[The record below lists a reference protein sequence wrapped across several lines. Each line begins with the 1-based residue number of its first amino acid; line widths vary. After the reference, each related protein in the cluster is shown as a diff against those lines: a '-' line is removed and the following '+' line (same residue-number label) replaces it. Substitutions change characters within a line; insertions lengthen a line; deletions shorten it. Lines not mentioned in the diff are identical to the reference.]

1 MTTQTYNH
9 RERLRVIH
17 GVLLCILLVAIDQTV
32 VLPAIP
38 QMAKTLHGTRH
49 LAWVVSTYLLAS
61 TATTPIYGKLSDQ
74 FGRAKILVPCL
85 LEFMLASI
93 VCALAPSIPVLLLGR
108 ALQGLGG
115 GALLAVSQSAVADVV
130 PPRERG
136 RYQVWFASMWMLASS
151 AGPVLG
157 GYMAQHFSWRF
168 IFWANIP
175 LGLLALALCLRGLTN
190 LPVAGQRG
198 KIDLLGAFLLMSSST
213 LILVAL
219 SLGGANLAWLSW
231 PEAGL
236 AALSAAGFL
245 SFYLQQ
251 RLTPAP
257 LLPGG
262 LLKRL
267 RTVIAV
273 GWLNTSAMF
282 AGIFTFPMLFHGMLH
297 ESASRTGLAMVPFL
311 VSATIGAFLAGQ
323 TLRRTG
329 KVRPVLAAGLVL
341 SSFCAAC
348 LAFLPTFAPIA
359 LSGIFGVGLGMIN
372 PTTLMAAQS
381 LAKPPEVGIATGML
395 LLLRSMGGAFGA
407 TLAGVLLNGGI
418 QTNLNDFRLSF
429 SLCLV
434 LTLAGLLAVLLGPEI
449 QLRGETSLPTNT
461 QKPNEQSCK

>member
-1 MTTQTYNH
+1 MTTRIYNH
-9 RERLRVIH
+9 TERLRVIH

-49 LAWVVSTYLLAS
+49 LDWVVSAYLLAS

-93 VCALAPSIPVLLLGR
+93 VCALAPDLPILLLGR

-115 GALLAVSQSAVADVV
+115 GALMAVSQSAVADVV

-151 AGPVLG
+151 AGPVVG
-157 GYMAQHFSWRF
+157 GYLAQHFSWRL

-175 LGLLALALCLRGLTN
+175 LGLLALALCVRGLKN
-190 LPVAGQRG
+190 LPIAGQRG
-198 KIDLLGAFLLMSSST
+198 KIDLAGAFLLMSSST
-213 LILVAL
+213 LALIVL
-219 SLGGANLAWLSW
+219 SLGGANLPWLSW

-236 AALSAAGFL
+236 AALSLLGFV

-262 LLKRL
+262 LFRRL

-273 GWLNTSAMF
+273 AWLNTSAMF
-282 AGIFTFPMLFHGMLH
+282 ACIFTFPMLFHSIFH
-297 ESASRTGLAMVPFL
+297 ESAARTGVAMVPFL
-311 VSATIGAFLAGQ
+311 ASGTVGAYLAGQ
-323 TLRRTG
+323 ILLRTG
-329 KVRPVLAAGLVL
+329 RVRPVLIAGLLL
-341 SSFCAAC
+341 SCLCAIF
-348 LAFLPTFAPIA
+348 LAILPRFSPIL
-359 LSGIFGVGLGMIN
+359 LSGIFGFSLSMIS

-407 TLAGVLLNGGI
+407 TLAGIALNGGI
-418 QTNLNDFRLSF
+418 QTSLNDFRLSF
-429 SLCLV
+429 GLCLILILAAL
-434 LTLAGLLAVLLGPEI
+434 LTVILGPEI
-449 QLRGETSLPTNT
+449 QLRGETSLPATK
-461 QKPNEQSCK
+461 QKPNE

>member
-1 MTTQTYNH
+1 MTTRPYSHT
-9 RERLRVIH
+9 ERLRVIH

-38 QMAKTLHGTRH
+38 QMAKTLHGARH
-49 LAWVVSTYLLAS
+49 LAWVVSAYLLAS

-93 VCALAPSIPVLLLGR
+93 ACAFAPNIPVLLLGR

-151 AGPVLG
+151 AGPVIG
-157 GYMAQHFSWRF
+157 GYLSQHFSWRL

-175 LGLLALALCLRGLTN
+175 LGLLALALCLRGLKN
-190 LPVAGQRG
+190 LPIAGQRG
-198 KIDLLGAFLLMSSST
+198 KIDLAGAFLLMSSST
-213 LILVAL
+213 LILVVL
-219 SLGGANLAWLSW
+219 SLGGTDLPWLSW

-236 AALSAAGFL
+236 AGLSALGFFC
-245 SFYLQQ
+245 FYLQQ
-251 RLTPAP
+251 RFTPAP

-267 RTVIAV
+267 KTVIAV
-273 GWLNTSAMF
+273 GWLNTCAMF
-282 AGIFTFPMLFHGMLH
+282 AGIFTFPMLFHGIFH

-311 VSATIGAFLAGQ
+311 VSATIGAYLAGQ
-323 TLRRTG
+323 TLQRTG
-329 KVRPVLAAGLVL
+329 KVRPVLAVGLL
-341 SSFCAAC
+341 ISTLCTAS
-348 LAFLPTFAPIA
+348 LAFSPTFAPIF
-359 LSGIFGVGLGMIN
+359 LSGLFGVGLGMIN

-418 QTNLNDFRLSF
+418 QTSLNDFRLSF
-429 SLCLV
+429 SLCLI
-434 LTLAGLLAVLLGPEI
+434 LTLAGLLAVLLSPEI
-449 QLRGETSLPTNT
+449 HLRGEISLPSNT
-461 QKPNEQSCK
+461 QTPTK